1 MGGVRP
7 NASKKGQIGPST
19 TVWAARGDGSCPNC
33 ASALQ
38 EGGKTAS
45 IHGSSGVIWR
55 IPARIT
61 FGRSKSNVGGCRA
74 KFNRCLRPNWRSWPQ
89 RWFVFGQ
96 RSSSAQTY
104 CRRTQKRLRQGWWQ
118 IFTRP
123 RRYVWMW
130 NGLSWRLRHR
140 LYRWLHKRSDMHRT
154 ATRRR
159 TCH

>member
-89 RWFVFGQ
+89 R
-96 RSSSAQTY
+96 
-104 CRRTQKRLRQGWWQ
+104 RTPFMADLEKLARAWELDFEPPLDEG
-118 IFTRP
+118 IGGI
-123 RRYVWMW
+123 V
-130 NGLSWRLRHR
+130 L
-140 LYRWLHKRSDMHRT
+140 
-154 ATRRR
+154 
-159 TCH
+159 